1 MLIQD
6 ILVATRNTN
15 KGSIMAK
22 NLTDKEFW
30 ESYWGNLILPS
41 KVDNKH
47 TFDRCLSK
55 ELEIL
60 TQDQSGEIFE
70 IGCAPGKW
78 IGFLAQKN
86 GLTPCGIEYTKGGL
100 ESTFKNFELLQ
111 ITPGVIFSEDFF
123 KIEPFRKFDVVMSL
137 GFIEHFENIDEVVN
151 LHLSWLKDGGMLILG
166 VPNFTGI
173 NRFIQRELDE
183 SLLDKH
189 NLTIMNLEFFKNL
202 GERLEIKLNSKKYL
216 GSFEPDLFIP
226 IKRFGN
232 PIQILIKIFLIIVR
246 KLRKFEIFDH
256 INGSSFSSYILVSYI
271 K

>member
-1 MLIQD
+1 ML
-6 ILVATRNTN
+6 LASRGTN
-15 KGSIMAK
+15 KGLIIVN
-22 NLTDKEFW
+22 NLTNKEFW
-30 ESYWGNLILPS
+30 EDYWGNLILPS
-41 KVDNKH
+41 KVDKKH
-47 TFDRCLSK
+47 SFDRCLSK

-60 TQDQSGEIFE
+60 TQNQSGEIFE

-78 IGFLAQKN
+78 IGFLALKN
-86 GLTPCGIEYTKGGL
+86 GLIPSGIEYTKEGL
-100 ESTFKNFELLQ
+100 ESTLKNFELLQ
-111 ITPGVIFSEDFF
+111 IRPGVIFSEDFF
-123 KIEPFRKFDVVMSL
+123 KIKPFRKFDIVMSL

-173 NRFIQRELDE
+173 NQFIQRKLDD

-189 NLTIMNLEFFKNL
+189 NLKIMNLEFFQNL
-202 GERLEIKLNSKKYL
+202 GERLKIKLNSEKYL

-232 PIQILIKIFLIIVR
+232 PIQILIKIFLIFVR
-246 KLRKFEIFDH
+246 KMRKLQTFDH
-256 INGSSFSSYILVSYI
+256 INGPSFSSYILVSYI

>member
-1 MLIQD
+1 
-6 ILVATRNTN
+6 
-15 KGSIMAK
+15 MAK

-30 ESYWGNLILPS
+30 ENYWENLILPS
-41 KVDNKH
+41 QVNINH
-47 TFDRCLSK
+47 SFDRCVSK
-55 ELEIL
+55 ELEAI
-60 TQDQSGEIFE
+60 TRNQSGEIFE

-86 GLTPCGIEYTKGGL
+86 GLIPCGIEYTKGGL
-100 ESTFKNFELLQ
+100 ASTFKNFELMQ
-111 ITPGVIFSEDFF
+111 IKPGVIFSEDFF
-123 KIEPFRKFDVVMSL
+123 KVKPFRKFDVVMSL

-173 NRFIQRELDE
+173 NRAIQRVLDE

-189 NLTIMNLEFFKNL
+189 NLKIMNLDFFKNL
-202 GERLEIKLNSKKYL
+202 GERLEIKLNSEKYL

-232 PIQILIKIFLIIVR
+232 PIQILIKILLIISR
-246 KLRKFEIFDH
+246 KLRKFETFDS
-256 INGSSFSSYILVSYI
+256 INGPSFSSYILVSYI